1 MEKKVQFSNVVK
13 FAGAYV
19 ACAIGSGFATGQEI
33 MQFFTAQGV
42 ASIVGCIVTMAVF
55 GWVGGTI
62 MKHARALELKVPGAI
77 VRYYFGNSL
86 GKVFEIVFQVFLF
99 GIFVIMIA
107 GAGATLAEYYGINPY
122 VGRIGMTVIAFLSVI
137 LSLKKLT
144 DILGSM
150 GVVIIVFSVSVGL
163 ISFFQN
169 PGGLMAANDA
179 IATMT
184 LTKTAGGW
192 FFSSIL
198 YPAFNAICVLI
209 FAAGIGTS
217 ANNEKEALYGGLLG
231 GVLFGLAVLCMNLGL
246 MVNINSVFGKEVPT
260 LTLASQMGSAV
271 GVIFSII
278 IICGVYTTAVPMLWS
293 TASRFAPEG
302 TKRFKLA
309 ALVLALLALAL
320 GMTDF
325 SVLVNTIY
333 PVSGYA
339 GILLMGVMLYRCLC
353 DKRNKLEVGRALE
366 SQPKTRRE
374 RLQPAQEQG

>member
-1 MEKKVQFSNVVK
+1 MKKVSLTNVVK

-33 MQFFTAQGV
+33 MQFFTAQGI
-42 ASIVGCIVTMAVF
+42 ASILGCLVTMGVF

-62 MKHARALELKVPGAI
+62 MKHARALELKDPGAI
-77 VRYYFGNSL
+77 VRYYFGNTM
-86 GKVFEIVFQVFLF
+86 GRAFEIIFQVFLF

-122 VGRIGMTVIAFLSVI
+122 VGRVIMTVIAFLSVI
-137 LSLKKLT
+137 LSLRKLT

-150 GVVIIVFSVSVGL
+150 GVVIIVFSVAIGL
-163 ISFFQN
+163 ISFFRN
-169 PGGLMAANDA
+169 PGALMAANEMA
-179 IATMT
+179 ATMD

-209 FAAGIGTS
+209 FAAGIGAG

-231 GVLFGLAVLCMNLGL
+231 GLLFGLAVLCMNLGL
-246 MVNINSVFGKEVPT
+246 MANFSAVVGREVPT
-260 LTLASQMGSAV
+260 LVLANQLGGVV
-271 GVIFSII
+271 GVIFSVI

-293 TASRFAPEG
+293 TASCFGPEG
-302 TKRFKLA
+302 TKRFKVA
-309 ALVLALLALAL
+309 ALVLAVLAFLL

-333 PVSGYA
+333 PASGYM
-339 GILLMGVMLYRCLC
+339 GIILMLTMLGRCLF
-353 DKRNKLEVGRALE
+353 DKRNKLTVGHSLNQRPAKKGHKSMGAI
-366 SQPKTRRE
+366 SQ
-374 RLQPAQEQG
+374 A